1 MGRRP
6 KVSLAV
12 LLALIVSPPLFARN
26 GGGGGHGAGG
36 GHGGSHAGGHFGGGV
51 SSGHSFG
58 HSIGHSLGHLF
69 GHRSGEHS
77 SRAGKNVAIHDHS
90 PARRVP
96 VVFIVRPARRRMLP
110 QNQLINSGFC
120 DSFRFSWRS
129 FLFPGEF
136 DCFGNAFIDDPFF
149 YGGSFGTHFWSDS
162 FASSGVSAGPL
173 GPSGSVLTT
182 SPDQPGSAA
191 PLLLNFEDPV
201 ALLQLLDGSMYGLT
215 RYWVEGMS
223 LHYVTTYG
231 GENSVPLE
239 QIDFAKTSELNA
251 NRGTRFDLT
260 GSLRNP

>member
-6 KVSLAV
+6 KVSLAA

-96 VVFIVRPARRRMLP
+96 VVFIARPARRRMLQ
-110 QNQLINSGFC
+110 QNQRINSGFC

-136 DCFGNAFIDDPFF
+136 DCFGNAFIGDPFF
-149 YGGSFGTHFWSDS
+149 YGSFGTHFWSDS
-162 FASSGVSAGPL
+162 FGSSGVLPEQPDSRGNVLPPSL
-173 GPSGSVLTT
+173 GEPSTAPSV
-182 SPDQPGSAA
+182 SNG
-191 PLLLNFEDPV
+191 EEPV

-215 RYWVEGMS
+215 RYWVEGLR

-239 QIDFAKTSELNA
+239 QIDFAKTAELNA

-260 GSLRNP
+260 GSSRNP